1 VSGLSLLLGYFTD
14 ANAPALQGK
23 LKLFVFGLA
32 LGHPVNMPSTSAPSS
47 SNAAITAEG
56 EAESEPAG
64 GALPGRGIVNV
75 LNSVSTGGRA
85 RVYASQAL
93 KRAELQVHPERQQ
106 DVDAFLRSEGDEF
119 RDHVTLS
126 YRQEPWSGTW
136 WSKNNFS
143 SSGSLVIDLGREVR
157 DIDTLAIFQMATNE
171 AKATS
176 MIMQRG
182 PGRNS
187 QKSEP

>member
-1 VSGLSLLLGYFTD
+1 MLLSYFTD

-32 LGHPVNMPSTSAPSS
+32 LGHPVNMPSPSAPSGLSS

-56 EAESEPAG
+56 EQESEPAG
-64 GALPGRGIVNV
+64 GVLSGRGIVNV
-75 LNSVSTGGRA
+75 LNSVSTGGKA

-143 SSGSLVIDLGREVR
+143 SAGSLVIDLGRVVR
-157 DIDTLAIFQMATNE
+157 DIDTIAVFQMATNE